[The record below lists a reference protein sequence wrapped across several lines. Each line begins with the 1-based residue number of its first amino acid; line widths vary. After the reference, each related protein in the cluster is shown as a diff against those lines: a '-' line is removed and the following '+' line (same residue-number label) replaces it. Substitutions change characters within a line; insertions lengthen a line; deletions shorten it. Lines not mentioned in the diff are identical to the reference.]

1 MFLSFVC
8 ILMYLF
14 TFTVNTQ
21 RVKFDIWCVLISL
34 YIFSQR
40 TQKTLFDFSGKFQR
54 VISHAGHRGAA
65 GSSVP
70 TIPRWNSPASAVLL
84 RKSNIIPSWMFR
96 NFCVWFYLPQTAVDA
111 VYFLH
116 DCGGFTCLR
125 GSWRTW
131 GISDWSWNN
140 NDHFMHNFKIKFNY
154 TVQVAAPVL
163 QGKLSS
169 RDYNGTW
176 QQL

>member
-1 MFLSFVC
+1 M
-8 ILMYLF
+8 
-14 TFTVNTQ
+14 
-21 RVKFDIWCVLISL
+21 SL

-54 VISHAGHRGAA
+54 VISQAGHRGAA

-116 DCGGFTCLR
+116 DCGGFTCLVH
-125 GSWRTW
+125 GGPGESQTEA
-131 GISDWSWNN
+131 GTTMII
-140 NDHFMHNFKIKFNY
+140 FMHNFKIKFNF